1 MRLRVLAEVSGARRH
16 VGSIETLPGYGERFT
31 YSDEWRAL
39 PGVKPLSLSLP
50 ISERPYPAPEM
61 RPYFEG
67 LLPEEDARR
76 SVAANLG
83 VSPNAYLK
91 LLRALGDEC
100 IGAVMIADEE
110 AESAPPAEYRP
121 LVFSELEAIVS
132 KGYVGTSTVLVGSR
146 LSIAGA
152 QAKIGLYRRPGGDG
166 TWYVPHGTA
175 PATHVIK
182 PAGARFEAIVA
193 NECLCLAAARKC
205 GLSVPSA
212 RALETKH
219 AAIVVERYDRAF
231 FGDES
236 TAGGLP
242 MPFRL
247 HQEDLCQALGI
258 LSEDKYGD
266 RAMHSVREIGRL
278 IREWSADPIGDLT
291 ALWDV
296 IAFNYFI
303 GNCDDHIKNLSLVRD
318 RDWSSIRLAPFY
330 DLVSTT
336 VYPELTRRM
345 GLSIGSARNIDDVIR
360 ADFAQ
365 LAEDLGVSE
374 KMMLPRLDTMREA
387 LESCVSAAAIELA
400 EGGCAGVEDMRDRIL
415 ADAERRIVRM
425 GE

>member
-1 MRLRVLAEVSGARRH
+1 MRLKVLAEVSGARRH
-16 VGSIETLPGYGERFT
+16 VGSVETLPGYGERFA

-50 ISERPYPAPEM
+50 ISERAYPAPEM

-76 SVAANLG
+76 TVAASLG
-83 VSPNAYLK
+83 ISPNAYLK

-100 IGAVMIADEE
+100 IGAVMIVDEE
-110 AESAPPAEYRP
+110 GASALPVGYSP
-121 LVFSELEAIVS
+121 LALGELEAIVS
-132 KGYVGTSTVLVGSR
+132 KGYAGTSAVLAGSR

-152 QAKIGLYRRPGGDG
+152 QAKIGLYRHPDGDG

-182 PAGARFEAIVA
+182 PAGARFDGIVA
-193 NECLCLAAARKC
+193 NECLCLAAARMC
-205 GLSVPSA
+205 GLSVPNA

-236 TAGGLP
+236 TADGLP
-242 MPFRL
+242 MPSRL

-266 RAMHSVREIGRL
+266 RAMRSVREIVQL
-278 IREWSADPIGDLT
+278 IREWSADPVADLT

-296 IAFNYFI
+296 VVFNYLI

-345 GLSIGSARNIDDVIR
+345 GLSIGSARNIDDVTR
-360 ADFAQ
+360 SDFAQ
-365 LAEDLGVSE
+365 LAEDMGVSA
-374 KMMLPRLDTMREA
+374 KLMTTRLDTMREA
-387 LESCVSAAAIELA
+387 IGSSLSAAAAELA
-400 EGGCAGVEDMRDRIL
+400 ESGCPGAWDMRDRIL
-415 ADAERRIVRM
+415 ADAERRIMRM